1 MTAPPIATA
10 GRAANPA
17 VAELAAINRWV
28 VWKLEH
34 VKGRPKPTKV
44 PYLPAA
50 RRKASSTN
58 PRTWNDFDTCW
69 RSAFV
74 DGAAHGIG
82 VVVDGSDDLMAAD
95 LDDCIHESDVVK
107 PWARVAVRKLNSYA
121 ERSPSGRG
129 LRVFFRSPRDGVD
142 WGTKENGNPKGGR
155 TIAFQG
161 GHLELYRFERFLT
174 VTGDHLEETPET
186 INHVGSEIIAEL
198 LGPAAKPNGEATDQ
212 DDLGDVG
219 EISDEVRGRLEQAM
233 EDDPKLWAAWNGE
246 APEGADQT
254 RSAFDLKLAGALRRH
269 GFSLQDFA
277 TLARWWPYGKSADG
291 DARHWRRTWEK
302 AKPSGPEKPNPEEEA
317 RRIAEQIKAQIISW
331 PALAGR
337 QAPPRRFILPDWIPA
352 LCVTLLHGFGGVG
365 KSLLAQMLG
374 TTAILKCQFLGS
386 IADACPVLGWWGEDD
401 HDEIWRRQE
410 NINTALG
417 IASLADLEGKLLW
430 RPCPGDD
437 LTMFT
442 AANESDFRIT
452 PVFKVLREQILD
464 LKIRL
469 AILDSATQVA
479 AIPENNRPLVT
490 RCLQA
495 LTNLCLE
502 ADTTILLL
510 GHNNRE
516 GDYSGSSAWENR
528 ARSRIHMKRE
538 KDEDG
543 TESIRLA
550 RPKANYAALEEG
562 VTLEWHNGA

>member
-1 MTAPPIATA
+1 
-10 GRAANPA
+10 
-17 VAELAAINRWV
+17 
-28 VWKLEH
+28 
-34 VKGRPKPTKV
+34 
-44 PYLPAA
+44 
-50 RRKASSTN
+50 
-58 PRTWNDFDTCW
+58 
-69 RSAFV
+69 
-74 DGAAHGIG
+74 
-82 VVVDGSDDLMAAD
+82 
-95 LDDCIHESDVVK
+95 
-107 PWARVAVRKLNSYA
+107 
-121 ERSPSGRG
+121 
-129 LRVFFRSPRDGVD
+129 
-142 WGTKENGNPKGGR
+142 
-155 TIAFQG
+155 
-161 GHLELYRFERFLT
+161 
-174 VTGDHLEETPET
+174 
-186 INHVGSEIIAEL
+186 
-198 LGPAAKPNGEATDQ
+198 
-212 DDLGDVG
+212 
-219 EISDEVRGRLEQAM
+219 M

-562 VTLEWHNGA
+562 VTLEWHNGAYRCTDHRFETYGDRLDRECREREIDQVFLAALDRLTEQRLTTSASKNSSNYAPKVMAANDGAGGFAQRDLEKAMNRLFAKGSWSEKSISGAEATDIGPSGLVGKSHDPRMRVTVRSGVSPYGRRHTRAQLRHGASRCALVFKNNQSATKEGVKRNSLRTSLAATVLPSHSHPAGDSDRAPVRSTVCRRRSIIPEISTSYDLACVASRRLVAHV